1 MLGKLFKKNAKDEVK
16 IAKKDYENFR
26 GQLDAISRS
35 QAVIEFDLDGK
46 IQWANDNFLVTLGYS
61 LDEIVGQH
69 HSMFVDIS
77 TRGSVEYSEFW
88 ASLKRGDF
96 RSGEFK
102 RFGKGAKETWI
113 QASYNPIFD
122 SENKPY
128 KVVKYA
134 SDITAQK
141 IRDTDFSGQI
151 DAINRSQA
159 VIEFTTDGQIKHAN
173 DNFLGATGYSL
184 SEIVG
189 KHHSIFMPTED
200 KDTLEYRN
208 FWDSLKRGEFRSGEF
223 KRIGKGGKEIW
234 IQASY
239 NPIFDTAGKP
249 VKVVKYASDITAQKL
264 QTQTVATLVESVSEI
279 LAKMSQ
285 GDLSLSMQTQYEGDL
300 GVLTGDLNSLIM
312 RLREVTSNIRNSANN
327 VNMTANEISQSNID
341 LHNRTEDQANSL
353 EETSASMEEITR
365 TVQSNAEAAR
375 SASQLALQARGRA
388 QEGGEVA
395 RTAVEAMDDISTSSH
410 KIEDIISVID
420 ELAFQTNL
428 LALNASVEAAR
439 AGEQGRGFSVVASE
453 VRNLAGRSAA
463 AAQEIKTLI
472 QDSVAK
478 VEAGSNLVNQTGV
491 VLDEIVTGVSE
502 VSEIVEKI
510 SYASSE
516 QSEGISQINLALTQM
531 DSVTQQ
537 NAALVEESAQVSKT
551 AQVEAERLLDLVS
564 FFNGGGATQQAV
576 ANAPSAWNGAQSRAY
591 IPERRQA
598 ERPWS
603 NSNASQ
609 KAPSRAPVP
618 VEQPAAKQAGS
629 GQYGNWDSF

>member
-1 MLGKLFKKNAKDEVK
+1 MLGKLFKRNSKDEVK
-16 IAKKDYENFR
+16 IAKSDYENYR
-26 GQLDAISRS
+26 GQLDAISKS

-46 IQWANDNFLVTLGYS
+46 IQWANDNFLQTLGYA
-61 LDEIVGQH
+61 LDEVVGQH
-69 HSMFVDIS
+69 HGIFVESSMRDS
-77 TRGSVEYSEFW
+77 AEYRDFW
-88 ASLKRGDF
+88 ASLKRGEF
-96 RSGEFK
+96 KAAEFK
-102 RFGKGAKETWI
+102 RIGKGGKEVWI

-134 SDITAQK
+134 SDITQQK
-141 IRDTDFSGQI
+141 LRDADFSGQI
-151 DAINRSQA
+151 EAINRSQA
-159 VIEFTTDGQIKHAN
+159 VIEFTTDGQIKNAN
-173 DNFLGATGYSL
+173 DNFLNALGYNLNEITGN
-184 SEIVG
+184 
-189 KHHSIFMPTED
+189 HHSMFVTQEERD
-200 KDTLEYRN
+200 SNDYRN
-208 FWDSLKRGEFRSGEF
+208 FWDSLRRGEFRSGEF
-223 KRIGKGGKEIW
+223 QRVGKNGNIIW

-239 NPIFDTAGKP
+239 NPIFDAAGRA
-249 VKVVKYASDITAQKL
+249 VKVVKYASDITEQKN
-264 QTQTVATLVESVSEI
+264 QAQTVASLVEGVSTI

-285 GDLSLSMQTQYEGDL
+285 GDLSLSLDKQFEGDL
-300 GVLTGDLNSLIM
+300 GVLAGDLNTLIQ
-312 RLREVTSNIRNSANN
+312 RLREVTSNIRTSANN
-327 VNMTANEISQSNID
+327 VNSTANEISQSNSD
-341 LHNRTEDQANSL
+341 LHDRTEDQATSL

-375 SASQLALQARGRA
+375 SASGLAIQARTRA

-395 RTAVEAMDDISTSSH
+395 RTAVEAMSDISTSSH

-463 AAQEIKTLI
+463 AAQEIKVLI

-478 VEAGSNLVNQTGV
+478 VEAGSSLVNQTGV
-491 VLDEIVTGVSE
+491 VLDEIVTGVNE

-537 NAALVEESAQVSKT
+537 NASLVEETAQVSKT
-551 AQVEAERLLDLVS
+551 SQVEAERLLELVS
-564 FFNGGGATQQAV
+564 FFSGGEVSQQH
-576 ANAPSAWNGAQSRAY
+576 SGQGAWNGGANQQQA
-591 IPERRQA
+591 PERRQA

-603 NSNASQ
+603 AQPQTSRKAPEAPAPQQAASQ
-609 KAPSRAPVP
+609 S
-618 VEQPAAKQAGS
+618 GS
-629 GQYGNWDSF
+629 WDSF